1 MSFNVTSPWALYGFT
16 KLNGYAT
23 GVALTRNLVS
33 GLGLHPGVE
42 PLENGVKGPCKTSPS
57 DEGDET
63 MDAPGASPCLALRT
77 LGFGLSDEQ
86 WVSVF
91 SEHLSSKTWPV
102 SSGIELSAD
111 VSSLENHILFG
122 DEGAGFRNSS
132 VPEPK
137 EPTQL

>member
-33 GLGLHPGVE
+33 GLGLHPEKHGFAVLRNIIKQGNTTAFDKLLRRIQRVERERKKAREVKRERTRDIPGVE

-77 LGFGLSDEQ
+77 LGFLKHMRG
-86 WVSVF
+86 
-91 SEHLSSKTWPV
+91 HTP
-102 SSGIELSAD
+102 
-111 VSSLENHILFG
+111 H
-122 DEGAGFRNSS
+122 
-132 VPEPK
+132 
-137 EPTQL
+137 